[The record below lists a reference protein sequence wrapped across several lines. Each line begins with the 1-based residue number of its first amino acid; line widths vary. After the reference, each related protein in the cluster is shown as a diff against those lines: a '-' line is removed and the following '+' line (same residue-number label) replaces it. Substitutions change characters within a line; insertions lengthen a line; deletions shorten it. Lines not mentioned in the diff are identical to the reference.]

1 MQLTAV
7 DIKDI
12 VESKMINHRQL
23 REVKLCKHCKYIKG
37 NVKSEMK
44 DASI

>member
-12 VESKMINHRQL
+12 VESKMINHKQL
-23 REVKLCKHCKYIKG
+23 RVVKIGKHLKLKKIK
-37 NVKSEMK
+37 VKSKMK
-44 DASI
+44 DGSI